1 MERIDQSVIGR
12 GEVINI
18 VAADSL
24 VKEWQPHEKE
34 QRQEEQQIDPC
45 FW

>member
-1 MERIDQSVIGR
+1 
-12 GEVINI
+12 
-18 VAADSL
+18 L